1 MYLVVNLGLKS
12 IRGIVFNEHGK
23 QMYASSRAVYSKLL
37 GDKVEQDAT
46 EWKNKLESIL
56 QEIGAIDTL
65 SNKIEYITSTTSSSC
80 VYGANNE
87 ANPLTK
93 VMMVSDKRAS
103 KEAEEIEQII
113 RTKNSSSKLH
123 CPASSIIPKALWFK
137 RNKTKVFENITHWMG
152 AGEFLNF
159 YFTGEV
165 FTDALNAS
173 KGLYENGSY
182 LKNIIDT
189 LELDVK
195 SLPEVKDIGHEFSI
209 LSSVKNNYGF
219 ADNCKYVL
227 TTYDAICAVI
237 GSYDGEENTAC
248 DVSGTVTSVR
258 VLSNSGLNNE
268 RKGSILSQKL
278 GNHNKYLIGASN
290 NLGGG
295 IIEWLKQAFYDEK
308 DKNVYYIMEN
318 NAHEISLGANGILF
332 LPYMLGERS
341 PFKSP
346 NARGVFFGIDRSS
359 TIKEFSR
366 AVFESTAYVSNDLLQ
381 LIISNGVQIDSM
393 SVSGGLA
400 RFDLINQIK
409 ADVTNKRIKVIEN
422 FESTAV
428 GAFILL
434 MLSLKKFNSIEEAA
448 SKIIK
453 IRKIINPSSENHSI
467 YSEFFDFY
475 KKLNEQL
482 LPIYNEH
489 LHLKKQ
495 IQSFSLE
502 TISNL

>member
-12 IRGIVFNEHGK
+12 IRGIVFNNDGK
-23 QMYASSRAVYSKLL
+23 QIYASSRAVYSKLI
-37 GDKVEQDAT
+37 GDKVEQDAS
-46 EWKNKLESIL
+46 EWKSKLESIL
-56 QEIGAIDTL
+56 QEIGSIDYL
-65 SNKIEYITSTTSSSC
+65 NDKIEFITSTTSSSC
-80 VYGANNE
+80 IYGVNNIGE
-87 ANPLTK
+87 PLTK

-103 KEAEEIEQII
+103 KEAEEIEHII
-113 RTKNSSSKLH
+113 RTKNGSSKLS
-123 CPASSIIPKALWFK
+123 CPASSIIPKALWHK
-137 RNKTKVFENITHWMG
+137 RNKSKTFDNIKHWMG

-165 FTDALNAS
+165 FTDSLNAS
-173 KGLYENGSY
+173 KALHENGSY
-182 LKNIIDT
+182 LKNVIDAVD
-189 LELDVK
+189 LDINT
-195 SLPEVKDIGHEFSI
+195 LPEVKDIGYQLSI
-209 LSSVKNNYGF
+209 LDGVKNEYSF
-219 ADNCKYVL
+219 ASNCKYVL

-237 GSYDGEENTAC
+237 GSYDGEKNTAC

-258 VLSNSGLNNE
+258 VLSDSGLNDGC
-268 RKGSILSQKL
+268 KGSILSQQL
-278 GNHNKYLIGASN
+278 GNYNKYLIGASN

-346 NARGVFFGIDRSS
+346 NARGVFFGIDRGS

-409 ADVTNKRIKVIEN
+409 ADVTNKKIKVIEN

-434 MLSLKKFNSIEEAA
+434 MVTLKKFNSIEEAA

-453 IRKIINPSSENHSI
+453 VRKIINPSAENHSI

-482 LPIYNEH
+482 LPMYNEH

-495 IQSFSLE
+495 IQSFSSE

>member
-1 MYLVVNLGLKS
+1 MYLVINLGLKS
-12 IRGIVFNEHGK
+12 IRGIVFNENGE
-23 QMYASSRAVYSKLL
+23 QLYSSSRAVYSKLID
-37 GDKVEQDAT
+37 DKVEQDAI
-46 EWKNKLESIL
+46 EWKDKLESIL
-56 QEIGAIDTL
+56 QEIASIDSL
-65 SNKIEYITSTTSSSC
+65 NYKIEYITSTTSSSC
-80 VYGANNE
+80 IYGVDENGNS
-87 ANPLTK
+87 LTK

-103 KEAEEIEQII
+103 FEAEEIDAII
-113 RTKNSSSKLH
+113 KKENKGSGLS
-123 CPASSIIPKALWFK
+123 CPASSIIPKALWYK
-137 RNKTKVFENITHWMG
+137 RNRLEVFKNVKHWIG
-152 AGEFLNF
+152 AGEFLNY
-159 YFTGEV
+159 YFTGEI
-165 FTDALNAS
+165 FTDSLNAS
-173 KGLYENGSY
+173 KGLYENGAY
-182 LKNIIDT
+182 LKNVIDKVSLNIKT
-189 LELDVK
+189 
-195 SLPEVKDIGHEFSI
+195 LPEVKDIGFELPVSRIVRKEFNFS
-209 LSSVKNNYGF
+209 L
-219 ADNCKYVL
+219 NCKYIL

-237 GSYDGEENTAC
+237 GSFDGEEKTAC

-258 VLSNSGLNNE
+258 VLSDYGLEKTN
-268 RKGSILSQKL
+268 GTILSQKL
-278 GNHNKYLIGASN
+278 GNYDKHIIGASN

-295 IIEWLKQAFYDEK
+295 IIEWLKQAFYNEK

-318 NAHEISLGANGILF
+318 NAHEISIGAHGILF

-366 AVFESTAYVSNDLLQ
+366 AVFESTAFVSNDLLQ
-381 LIISNGVQIDSM
+381 LIISNGLEVDSM

-434 MLSLKKFNSIEEAA
+434 MVGLNKYSSIEEAA

-453 IRKIINPSSENHSI
+453 IRKIINPSESNHKI

-475 KKLNEQL
+475 KKLNKQL
-482 LPIYNEH
+482 SPIYNDHFH
-489 LHLKKQ
+489 LRKH
-495 IQSFSLE
+495 IQSFSSE

>member
-1 MYLVVNLGLKS
+1 MYLVINLGLKS
-12 IRGIVFNEHGK
+12 IRGIVFNEEGI
-23 QMYASSRAVYSKLL
+23 QIFSSSRAVHSKLID
-37 GDKVEQDAT
+37 DKVEQDT
-46 EWKNKLESIL
+46 KEWKTKLESIL
-56 QEIGAIDTL
+56 EEIASIDSL
-65 SNKIEYITSTTSSSC
+65 NDKIEYITSTTSSSC
-80 VYGANNE
+80 IYGVNE
-87 ANPLTK
+87 KGEPITK

-103 KEAEEIEQII
+103 AEAEEIEEII
-113 RTKNSSSKLH
+113 KTENKESLLN
-123 CPASSIIPKALWFK
+123 CPASSIIPKAIWYK
-137 RNKTKVFENITHWMG
+137 RNKEKQFNKVKCWMG
-152 AGEFLNF
+152 AGEFLNY
-159 YFTGEV
+159 YFTGEII
-165 FTDALNAS
+165 TDSLNAS
-173 KGLYENGSY
+173 KGLYENEAYLENVINKAGIDIKTLPKVENIGFELSV
-182 LKNIIDT
+182 LKNI
-189 LELDVK
+189 K
-195 SLPEVKDIGHEFSI
+195 REFNFSA
-209 LSSVKNNYGF
+209 N
-219 ADNCKYVL
+219 AKYIL

-237 GSYDGEENTAC
+237 GSYDGEKNTAC

-258 VLSNSGLNNE
+258 VLSDFGLE
-268 RKGSILSQKL
+268 KQEGAILSQKL
-278 GNHNKYLIGASN
+278 CNYDKYLIGASN

-295 IIEWLKQAFYDEK
+295 IIEWLKQAFYNEK
-308 DKNVYYIMEN
+308 DSNVYYIMEN
-318 NAHEISLGANGILF
+318 NAHEISMGAHGILF

-359 TIKEFSR
+359 TVKEFSR
-366 AVFESTAYVSNDLLQ
+366 AVFESTAFVSNDLLQ

-434 MLSLKKFNSIEEAA
+434 MLSLKRFNSIEEAA
-448 SKIIK
+448 SKIIR
-453 IRKIINPSSENHSI
+453 IRKIINPSDSNHAI

-482 LPIYNEH
+482 MPIYNDH
-489 LHLKKQ
+489 HVLKKQ
-495 IQSFSLE
+495 IKSFASE

>member
-1 MYLVVNLGLKS
+1 MYLIINLGLKS
-12 IRGIVFNEHGK
+12 IRGIVFNDEGK
-23 QMYASSRAVYSKLL
+23 QMYASSRSVYSKLI
-37 GDKVEQDAT
+37 GNQVEQDAK

-56 QEIGAIDTL
+56 KEIGSIDFL
-65 SNKIEYITSTTSSSC
+65 NDKIEYVTSTTSSSC
-80 VYGANNE
+80 IYGVNNE
-87 ANPLTK
+87 GKPLTK

-103 KEAEEIEQII
+103 KEAEEIEHII
-113 RTKNSSSKLH
+113 RTKNSNSKLN
-123 CPASSIIPKALWFK
+123 CPVSSIIPKALWYK
-137 RNKTKVFENITHWMG
+137 RNKPKTFDDITHWLG

-159 YFTGEV
+159 YFTGDF
-165 FTDALNAS
+165 FTDSLNAS
-173 KGLYENGSY
+173 KGLYEDGGY
-182 LKNIIDT
+182 LKNVIDAVGLDINT
-189 LELDVK
+189 LPD
-195 SLPEVKDIGHEFSI
+195 VKDIGHELTI
-209 LSSVKNNYGF
+209 LNEVKNDYNF
-219 ADNCKYVL
+219 AANCKYVL

-237 GSYDGEENTAC
+237 GSFDGEENTAC

-258 VLSNSGLNNE
+258 ILSNYGL
-268 RKGSILSQKL
+268 KGEHKGCILSQQL
-278 GNHNKYLIGASN
+278 GSYNKYLIGASN

-295 IIEWLKQAFYDEK
+295 IMEWLKQAFYDEK

-318 NAHEISLGANGILF
+318 NAHEISLGANGIIF

-341 PFKSP
+341 PFKSA
-346 NARGVFFGIDRSS
+346 NARGVFFGIDRGS

-366 AVFESTAYVSNDLLQ
+366 AAFEATAYVSNDLLQ
-381 LIISNGVQIDSM
+381 LIISNGIQIDSM

-434 MLSLKKFNSIEEAA
+434 MVGLKKYNSIEEAA

-453 IRKIINPSSENHSI
+453 VRKIINPSEENHSI

-475 KKLNEQL
+475 KKLNQQL
-482 LPIYNEH
+482 LPMYKEH
-489 LHLKKQ
+489 LKLKKQ
-495 IQSFSLE
+495 IQSFSSE

>member
-1 MYLVVNLGLKS
+1 MYLVINLGLKS
-12 IRGIVFNEHGK
+12 IRGIVFNENGK
-23 QMYASSRAVYSKLL
+23 QLFSSSRAVYSKLID
-37 GDKVEQDAT
+37 DKVEQDAT
-46 EWKNKLESIL
+46 EWGDKLDSIL
-56 QEIGAIDTL
+56 QDIASIDSL
-65 SNKIEYITSTTSSSC
+65 NNKIEYITSTTSSSC
-80 VYGANNE
+80 IFGANNE
-87 ANPLTK
+87 GNPLTK

-103 KEAEEIEQII
+103 KEAEEIEHVI
-113 RTKNSSSKLH
+113 RKKNSNSKLN
-123 CPASSIIPKALWFK
+123 CPASSIIPKALWYK
-137 RNKTKVFENITHWMG
+137 RNKPKTFENIKYWMG
-152 AGEFLNF
+152 AGEFLNY
-159 YFTGEV
+159 YFTGEI
-165 FTDALNAS
+165 FTDSLNAS
-173 KGLYENGSY
+173 KGLYENGGY
-182 LKNIIDT
+182 LENVIVSVGLDITT
-189 LELDVK
+189 LPK
-195 SLPEVKDIGHEFSI
+195 VKDIGSEFSVVN
-209 LSSVKNNYGF
+209 SVKKTCNF
-219 ADNCKYVL
+219 ASNCKYVL

-237 GSYDGEENTAC
+237 GSYDGEKNTAC

-258 VLSNSGLNNE
+258 VLSNSGLSE
-268 RKGSILSQKL
+268 AHKGSILSQQL
-278 GNHNKYLIGASN
+278 GSFNKYLIGASN

-318 NAHEISLGANGILF
+318 NAHEIPLGANGIIL

-366 AVFESTAYVSNDLLQ
+366 AAFEATAYVSNDLLQ
-381 LIISNGVQIDSM
+381 LITSNDVQIDSM

-409 ADVTNKRIKVIEN
+409 ADVTNKKIKVIEN

-434 MLSLKKFNSIEEAA
+434 MVSLKKFDSIEAAA

-453 IRKIINPSSENHSI
+453 VRKIINPSTENHSI

-482 LPIYNEH
+482 LPMYNEH

-495 IQSFSLE
+495 IQSFSSE

>member
-12 IRGIVFNEHGK
+12 IRGIVFNNEGK
-23 QMYASSRAVYSKLL
+23 QMYSSSRAVYSKLI
-37 GDKVEQDAT
+37 GDKVEQDAA
-46 EWKNKLESIL
+46 EWKSKLESIL
-56 QEIGAIDTL
+56 QEIGSIDYL
-65 SNKIEYITSTTSSSC
+65 NDKIEYITSTTSSSC
-80 VYGANNE
+80 IYGVNNLG
-87 ANPLTK
+87 NPLTK

-103 KEAEEIEQII
+103 KEAEEIEHII
-113 RTKNSSSKLH
+113 RAENNGSKLN
-123 CPASSIIPKALWFK
+123 CPSSSIIPKALWFK
-137 RNKTKVFENITHWMG
+137 RNKTKAFENVKYWLG
-152 AGEFLNF
+152 AGEFLNL

-165 FTDALNAS
+165 FTDSLNAS
-173 KGLYENGSY
+173 KGLYENGDY
-182 LKNIIDT
+182 LRNVIDAVELNINT
-189 LELDVK
+189 
-195 SLPEVKDIGHEFSI
+195 LPEVKDIGHEFSV
-209 LSSVKNNYGF
+209 LDSVRDEYNFSN
-219 ADNCKYVL
+219 NCKYVL

-237 GSYDGEENTAC
+237 GSYDGEVKTAC

-258 VLSNSGLNNE
+258 TLSNFGLKQH
-268 RKGSILSQKL
+268 KGSILSQQL
-278 GNHNKYLIGASN
+278 GNYNKYLIGASN

-295 IIEWLKQAFYDEK
+295 IIEWLKQSFYDEK

-341 PFKSP
+341 PFKNP

-359 TIKEFSR
+359 TVKEFSR

-381 LIISNGVQIDSM
+381 LIISNGVEIDSM

-434 MLSLKKFNSIEEAA
+434 MVSLKKYNSIEEAA

-453 IRKIINPSSENHSI
+453 VRKIINPSEANHSI

-475 KKLNEQL
+475 KKLNEML
-482 LPIYNEH
+482 LPMYNEH
-489 LHLKKQ
+489 VHLKKQ
-495 IQSFSLE
+495 IQSFSSE

>member
-12 IRGIVFNEHGK
+12 IRGIVFNDEGK
-23 QMYASSRAVYSKLL
+23 QKYSSSRAVYSKLI
-37 GDKVEQDAT
+37 GDRVEQDVL
-46 EWKNKLESIL
+46 EWQSKLDSIL
-56 QEIGAIDTL
+56 EEIGSIDSL
-65 SNKIEYITSTTSSSC
+65 NDKIEYITSTTSSSC
-80 VYGANNE
+80 IYGINTYG
-87 ANPLTK
+87 NPLTK
-93 VMMVSDKRAS
+93 VMMVSDKRAA
-103 KEAEEIEQII
+103 KEAEEIEHLI
-113 RTKNSSSKLH
+113 RTKNSSSKLN
-123 CPASSIIPKALWFK
+123 CPASSIIPKALWYK
-137 RNKTKVFENITHWMG
+137 RNKPKIFDEITHWMG

-165 FTDALNAS
+165 FTDSLNAS
-173 KGLYENGSY
+173 KGLYENGCY
-182 LKNIIDT
+182 LENVINAV
-189 LELDVK
+189 ELDIN
-195 SLPEVKDIGHEFSI
+195 SLPKVKDIGYEVSLLNTVKKEYSFS
-209 LSSVKNNYGF
+209 S
-219 ADNCKYVL
+219 NCKYVL

-237 GSYDGEENTAC
+237 GSYDGEEHTAC

-258 VLSNSGLNNE
+258 VLSNVGLKE
-268 RKGSILSQKL
+268 PKGSILSQKL

-295 IIEWLKQAFYDEK
+295 IMEWLKQAFYNEK

-318 NAHEISLGANGILF
+318 NANEINLGANGVMF

-359 TIKEFSR
+359 NIKEFSR
-366 AVFESTAYVSNDLLQ
+366 AAFESTAYVSNDLLQ
-381 LIISNGVQIDSM
+381 LITSNGVKIDSM

-434 MLSLKKFNSIEEAA
+434 MVSLKKYNSIEEAA

-453 IRKIINPSSENHSI
+453 VRKIINPSEANHLI

-475 KKLNEQL
+475 KKLNQQL
-482 LPIYNEH
+482 LPMYNEH
-489 LHLKKQ
+489 LQLKKH
-495 IQSFSLE
+495 IQSFSSE

>member
-12 IRGIVFNEHGK
+12 IRGIVFNEEGK
-23 QMYASSRAVYSKLL
+23 QLYSTSRAVYSKLI
-37 GDKVEQDAT
+37 DNRVEQDAK
-46 EWKNKLESIL
+46 EWKEKLESIL
-56 QEIGAIDTL
+56 QEIESIDL
-65 SNKIEYITSTTSSSC
+65 FNNKIEYITSTTSSSC
-80 VYGANNE
+80 IYGISENGD
-87 ANPLTK
+87 PLTK

-103 KEAEEIEQII
+103 IEAEEIEAII
-113 RTKNSSSKLH
+113 RIDNQDSRLN
-123 CPASSIIPKALWFK
+123 CPASSIIPKVLWYK
-137 RNKTKVFENITHWMG
+137 RNKLETFNNVKHWIG
-152 AGEFLNF
+152 AGEFLNY
-159 YFTGEV
+159 YFTGEI
-165 FTDALNAS
+165 FTDSLNAS
-173 KGLYENGSY
+173 KGLYENGAYYKSV
-182 LKNIIDT
+182 IDKVDIEINT
-189 LELDVK
+189 LPKVE
-195 SLPEVKDIGHEFSI
+195 DIGFELPVSSKVRKEFNFS
-209 LSSVKNNYGF
+209 L
-219 ADNCKYVL
+219 NCKYVL

-237 GSYDGEENTAC
+237 GSFDGEEKTAC

-258 VLSNSGLNNE
+258 VLSDYGLEKTN
-268 RKGSILSQKL
+268 GTILSQKL
-278 GNHNKYLIGASN
+278 GNYDKYLIGASN

-295 IIEWLKQAFYDEK
+295 IIEWLKQAFYNEK

-318 NAHEISLGANGILF
+318 NAHEISMGAHGILF

-366 AVFESTAYVSNDLLQ
+366 AAFESTAYVANDLLQ
-381 LIISNGVQIDSM
+381 LIISNGLDINSM

-434 MLSLKKFNSIEEAA
+434 MVSLNKYSSIEAA
-448 SKIIK
+448 TSKIIK
-453 IRKIINPSSENHSI
+453 IRKIINPSESNHKI

-475 KKLNEQL
+475 RKLNEQL
-482 LPIYNEH
+482 SPIYNEH
-489 LHLKKQ
+489 FHLKKQ
-495 IQSFSLE
+495 IQSFSSE

>member
-1 MYLVVNLGLKS
+1 MYLVINLGLKS
-12 IRGIVFNEHGK
+12 IRGIVFNHDGK
-23 QMYASSRAVYSKLL
+23 QIYTSSRSVYSKLIE
-37 GDKVEQDAT
+37 GKVEQDVA

-56 QEIGAIDTL
+56 QEISSIDYL
-65 SNKIEYITSTTSSSC
+65 NNKIEYITSTTSSSC
-80 VYGANNE
+80 IYGADKE
-87 ANPLTK
+87 GKPLTK

-103 KEAEEIEQII
+103 KESDEITNII
-113 RTKNSSSKLH
+113 KTKNSNSKLN
-123 CPASSIIPKALWFK
+123 CPASSIIPKATWYK
-137 RNKTKVFENITHWMG
+137 RNKPKVFDNIKLWMG

-159 YFTGEV
+159 FFTGEV

-173 KGLYENGSY
+173 KGLYENGCY
-182 LKNIIDT
+182 LKNVIEAVEIDINT
-189 LELDVK
+189 
-195 SLPEVKDIGHEFSI
+195 LPEVKDIGYELSI
-209 LSSVKNNYGF
+209 LDSVKNDYNF
-219 ADNCKYVL
+219 SANCKYVL

-258 VLSNSGLNNE
+258 VLSNTGLNE
-268 RKGSILSQKL
+268 DHKGTILSQQL
-278 GNHNKYLIGASN
+278 GNYNKYLIGASN

-318 NAHEISLGANGILF
+318 NAHQISLGSNGIVF

-381 LIISNGVQIDSM
+381 LITSNGVKIDSM

-434 MLSLKKFNSIEEAA
+434 MISLKKYNSIEAA
-448 SKIIK
+448 ANNIIK
-453 IRKIINPSSENHSI
+453 IRKIINPSDANHSV

-475 KKLNEQL
+475 KKLNAKL
-482 LPIYNEH
+482 MPMYNEH

-495 IQSFSLE
+495 ILSFSSE

>member
-12 IRGIVFNEHGK
+12 IRGIVFNENGK
-23 QMYASSRAVYSKLL
+23 QMYATSRAVYSKLL

-46 EWKNKLESIL
+46 EWKSKLESIL
-56 QEIGAIDTL
+56 QEIGSIDSL
-65 SNKIEYITSTTSSSC
+65 NDKIEYITSTTSSSC
-80 VYGANNE
+80 IYGVNNE
-87 ANPLTK
+87 GNPLTK

-103 KEAEEIEQII
+103 KEAEEIEHII
-113 RTKNSSSKLH
+113 RAKNSGSKLN

-137 RNKTKVFENITHWMG
+137 RNKPKVFDKIKYWLG

-159 YFTGEV
+159 HFTGEI
-165 FTDALNAS
+165 FTDSLNAS
-173 KGLYENGSY
+173 KGLYENGTY
-182 LKNIIDT
+182 LKNVINTVGLEIDT
-189 LELDVK
+189 LPQVK
-195 SLPEVKDIGHEFSI
+195 EIGYECSI
-209 LSSVKNNYGF
+209 LDCIKNEYGF
-219 ADNCKYVL
+219 ADNCKYIL

-237 GSYDGEENTAC
+237 GSYDGEKNTAC

-258 VLSNSGLNNE
+258 VLSDSGLNDE
-268 RKGSILSQKL
+268 LKGSILSQKL

-318 NAHEISLGANGILF
+318 NAHKISLGANGILF

-359 TIKEFSR
+359 TINEFSR

-381 LIISNGVQIDSM
+381 LIISNGVKIDSM

-409 ADVTNKRIKVIEN
+409 ADVTNKSIKVIEN

-428 GAFILL
+428 GSFILL
-434 MLSLKKFNSIEEAA
+434 MVSLKKYNSIQEAA
-448 SKIIK
+448 CKIIK
-453 IRKIINPSSENHSI
+453 VRKIINPSIENHSI

-482 LPIYNEH
+482 LPMYNEH
-489 LHLKKQ
+489 LYLKKQ
-495 IQSFSLE
+495 IQSFSSE

>member
-12 IRGIVFNEHGK
+12 IRGIVFNDEGK
-23 QMYASSRAVYSKLL
+23 QIYASSRAVYSKLI
-37 GDKVEQDAT
+37 GDKVEQDAI
-46 EWKNKLESIL
+46 EWKIKLESIL
-56 QEIGAIDTL
+56 EEIGSIDYL
-65 SNKIEYITSTTSSSC
+65 NDKIEYITSTTSSSC
-80 VYGANNE
+80 IYGANKDGI
-87 ANPLTK
+87 PLTK

-113 RTKNSSSKLH
+113 RTENSSSKLS
-123 CPASSIIPKALWFK
+123 CPASSIIPKALWYK
-137 RNKTKVFENITHWMG
+137 RNKPNTFDNIAHWMG

-165 FTDALNAS
+165 YTDSLNAS
-173 KGLYENGSY
+173 KGLYENDSY
-182 LKNIIDT
+182 LKNVINAV
-189 LELDVK
+189 ELDVNT
-195 SLPEVKDIGHEFSI
+195 LPAVKDIGYELSI
-209 LSSVKNNYGF
+209 LNGVKNEYNF
-219 ADNCKYVL
+219 ANNCKYVL

-258 VLSNSGLNNE
+258 VLSNSGLKNH
-268 RKGSILSQKL
+268 KGTILSQQL
-278 GNHNKYLIGASN
+278 GNYNKYLIGASN

-318 NAHEISLGANGILF
+318 NAHEISIGANGIVF

-366 AVFESTAYVSNDLLQ
+366 AAFESTAYVSNDLLQ

-428 GAFILL
+428 GAFIML
-434 MLSLKKFNSIEEAA
+434 MVSLKKYNSIEEAA
-448 SKIIK
+448 
-453 IRKIINPSSENHSI
+453 RCC
-467 YSEFFDFY
+467 
-475 KKLNEQL
+475 L
-482 LPIYNEH
+482 LYTSDAADE
-489 LHLKKQ
+489 
-495 IQSFSLE
+495 
-502 TISNL
+502 